1 MGTQTK
7 VLNIFTDDL
16 KSSAPTYNKQA
27 VNLYNATIELQQKLS
42 DLGAPWGGDE
52 KGEEFHAAY
61 KKSTEPI
68 EKALPIL
75 MSGLQSI
82 HLAMSDM
89 ADGHIANEGLIE
101 GMFRPPEGKEPPAHT
116 VKPEFR

>member
-1 MGTQTK
+1 MR
-7 VLNIFTDDL
+7 LFE
-16 KSSAPTYNKQA
+16 
-27 VNLYNATIELQQKLS
+27 ATIELQEKLAE
-42 DLGAPWGGDE
+42 LGEPWGGDE
-52 KGEEFHAAY
+52 QGRDFHAHY
-61 KKSTEPI
+61 KKGARPV

-89 ADGHIANEGLIE
+89 ADGHIANEDLVE
-101 GMFRPPEGKEPPAHT
+101 GMFKPSEGLEPPGRP